1 MKKATSLSYIEISK
15 ENLIHNIKQFRK
27 LVGKKTKIAGVVK
40 GNAYGHGDKEISKI
54 IDQYV
59 DYLQVDSIEEAERI
73 KNNSKKPIFIFGYL
87 NEDGIKR
94 AIKIKAILS
103 AFDLIHLFK
112 INFIAKSLKTKA
124 VVHIPVDSYLGR
136 EGIMPNQIENFILE
150 IKKMKN
156 IVLDGVYSH
165 FANIED
171 TMNRTHAERQ
181 IDTYHQCL
189 RLFQNNGYPEIK
201 SHISATSGILS
212 YETYL
217 PRQERNNLHN
227 IVRLGIGLYGLWPS
241 DHLEYLNKRKI
252 ILKPVLKWVTHIAQI
267 KLLPANYP
275 IGYGLTYI
283 TKKSTKIAIIPQGYA
298 DGLSRL
304 QSNNGEVL
312 IKGKKVK
319 ILGRIAMN
327 MFVVDVSGIKDVRPE
342 EEVVIIGFQNKN
354 KITVEEI
361 ARKTNTINYEVT
373 THINPLL
380 PRIIL

>member
-1 MKKATSLSYIEISK
+1 MKNFMPLSYIEISRN
-15 ENLIHNIKQFRK
+15 NLIHNVKQFRK
-27 LVGKKTKIAGVVK
+27 LVGARTKIAGVIK
-40 GNAYGHGDKEISKI
+40 GNAYGHGDKEIAQI
-54 IDQYV
+54 IDSYV
-59 DYLQVDSIEEAERI
+59 DYLQVDSIEEALRI
-73 KNNSKKPIFIFGYL
+73 KKVSSKPIFIFGYL
-87 NEDGIKR
+87 NDEGIES
-94 AIKIKAILS
+94 AIKMKAIIS
-103 AFDLIHLFK
+103 AFDLIHLLK
-112 INFIAKSLKTKA
+112 INFIAKGLKTKA
-124 VVHIPVDSYLGR
+124 VVHIPIDSYLGR
-136 EGIMPNQIENFILE
+136 EGIMPEQVENFVNE
-150 IKKMKN
+150 IKNLKN
-156 IVLDGVYSH
+156 IIVDGIYSH

-171 TMNRTHAERQ
+171 TMNRTHAEKQ
-181 IDTYHQCL
+181 IDTYHKCL
-189 RLFQNNGYPEIK
+189 KLFQTKGYPDIK

-212 YETYL
+212 YEKG
-217 PRQERNNLHN
+217 NNLHN

-252 ILKPVLKWVTHIAQI
+252 ILKPVLKWVTHTAQI

>member
-1 MKKATSLSYIEISK
+1 MKNFMPLSYIEISRD
-15 ENLIHNIKQFRK
+15 NLIYNVKQFRR
-27 LVGKKTKIAGVVK
+27 LVGAKTKIAGVIK
-40 GNAYGHGDKEISKI
+40 GNAYGHGDKEIAQI
-54 IDQYV
+54 IDSYV
-59 DYLQVDSIEEAERI
+59 DYLQVDSIEEAERV
-73 KNNSKKPIFIFGYL
+73 KKVSSKPIFIFGYL
-87 NEDGIKR
+87 NDEGIES
-94 AIKIKAILS
+94 AIKMKAIIS
-103 AFDLIHLFK
+103 AFDLVHLLK
-112 INFIAKSLKTKA
+112 INFIAKNLKTKA
-124 VVHIPVDSYLGR
+124 LVHIPIDSYLGR
-136 EGIMPNQIENFILE
+136 EGIMPEQVENFINE
-150 IKKMKN
+150 IKKLKN
-156 IVLDGVYSH
+156 IIIDGIYSH

-181 IDTYHQCL
+181 IDIYHRCL
-189 RLFQNNGYPEIK
+189 KLFQTKGYPEIK

-212 YETYL
+212 YEKG
-217 PRQERNNLHN
+217 NNLHN

-252 ILKPVLKWVTHIAQI
+252 ILKPVLRWVTHIAQV

-283 TKKSTKIAIIPQGYA
+283 TKKNTKIAIIPQGYA

-312 IKGKKVK
+312 IRGKKAK

-327 MFVVDVSGIKDVRPE
+327 MFVVDVSNIKDVRPE
-342 EEVVIIGFQNKN
+342 DEVIIIGYQNKN
-354 KITVEEI
+354 KITAEEI
-361 ARKTNTINYEVT
+361 ARKTNTINYEII